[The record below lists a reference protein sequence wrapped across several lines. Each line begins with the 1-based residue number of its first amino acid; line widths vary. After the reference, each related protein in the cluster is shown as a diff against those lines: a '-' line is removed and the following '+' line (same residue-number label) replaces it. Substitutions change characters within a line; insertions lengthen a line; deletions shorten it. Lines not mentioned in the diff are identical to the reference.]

1 MEDNPLSSFI
11 SYLSSRGLS
20 ENSIKAFSSDVK
32 EYLAFNGQ
40 PTEWFDALKKKGLTN
55 KTLARKRSSLSIYFK
70 YLGVDVEFP
79 RIKPEMKLPTVLL
92 EVEAKA
98 LLEASTK
105 TRNPQR
111 DRLMVELLLKTGLR
125 LSELLNLKISDIEE
139 DHEVIFLKVSQGKGA
154 KDRRIPIVDKHL
166 VKELRSYTKKM
177 SQDAFLFSLSAR
189 RVQYLIKDIAKK
201 AGITKNVHPHT
212 LRHTAATL
220 YLKKEVNIESV
231 RKTLGH
237 SNLSTSF
244 PNLSSISSLFLPSS
258 ISIRILSNVS

>member
-20 ENSIKAFSSDVK
+20 ENSIKAFSSDVE

-40 PTEWFDALKKKGLTN
+40 PTEWLEALKKKGLTN

-70 YLGVDVEFP
+70 FLGLDIKLP
-79 RIKPEMKLPTVLL
+79 RIKPEMKLPTVLT

-111 DRLMVELLLKTGLR
+111 DKLIIELLLKTGLR
-125 LSELLNLKISDIEE
+125 LSELLNLKVSDIEE
-139 DHEVIFLKVSQGKGA
+139 DHNITFLKVNQGKGA
-154 KDRRIPIVDKHL
+154 KDRRIPIVDRHL
-166 VKELRSYTKKM
+166 VKELNTYTKRM
-177 SQDAFLFSLSAR
+177 SQDAFLFDISDR
-189 RVQYLIKDIAKK
+189 RVQYLVKDIAKK
-201 AGITKNVHPHT
+201 AGITKNIHPHT

-220 YLKKEVNIESV
+220 YLKKGVNIESV

-237 SNLSTSF
+237 SNLSTTQRYLQLTDF
-244 PNLSSISSLFLPSS
+244 DVAEDLGK
-258 ISIRILSNVS
+258 VKW

>member
-1 MEDNPLSSFI
+1 METDSLSSFI

-40 PTEWFDALKKKGLTN
+40 PTEWLESLKLRGLTN

-70 YLGVDVEFP
+70 FLGLDIELP

-111 DRLMVELLLKTGLR
+111 DRLIVELLLKTGLR

-139 DHEVIFLKVSQGKGA
+139 DHGITFLKVNQGKGA
-154 KDRRIPIVDKHL
+154 KDRRIPIVDRHL
-166 VKELRSYTKKM
+166 VKELNAYTKKM
-177 SQDAFLFSLSAR
+177 SQDTFLFDISAR
-189 RVQYLIKDIAKK
+189 RVQYIVKDIAKK
-201 AGITKNVHPHT
+201 AGITKNIHPHT

-220 YLKKEVNIESV
+220 YLKKGVNIESV

-237 SNLSTSF
+237 SNLSTTQRYLQLTDF
-244 PNLSSISSLFLPSS
+244 DVAEDLGK
-258 ISIRILSNVS
+258 VKW

>member
-40 PTEWFDALKKKGLTN
+40 PTEQFDALKKKGLTN

-98 LLEASTK
+98 LLFKDK
-105 TRNPQR
+105 TYKILPKS
-111 DRLMVELLLKTGLR
+111 LFYF
-125 LSELLNLKISDIEE
+125 LSL
-139 DHEVIFLKVSQGKGA
+139 
-154 KDRRIPIVDKHL
+154 
-166 VKELRSYTKKM
+166 
-177 SQDAFLFSLSAR
+177 
-189 RVQYLIKDIAKK
+189 
-201 AGITKNVHPHT
+201 
-212 LRHTAATL
+212 
-220 YLKKEVNIESV
+220 
-231 RKTLGH
+231 
-237 SNLSTSF
+237 
-244 PNLSSISSLFLPSS
+244 SSLFYLHKNS
-258 ISIRILSNVS
+258 I